1 MKFDNAV
8 PPHASLELAI
18 PVFIFPMSIISAR
31 LSRLVV
37 LSLSLLALLARPIH
51 CQIRGTGESAV
62 VQGTVCDSQS
72 VPLKDANVA
81 LESVDHAHK
90 FVTHSGAQGHYRFM
104 NVPFGDY
111 ILQSSKTGYLE
122 SKNGPFAV
130 RVPEPKIVDVHL
142 SKEDSA
148 KGAKDAFPQG
158 QFSDEPQF
166 QVAGIAD
173 ATNYGGHGS
182 DAVRRTREG
191 LARDT
196 SSLNKEASTQPGSD
210 SVSTG
215 DAAEMHRRKAD
226 AAESEGHSLEAV
238 REYQLAAELQPSEP
252 NLFAWGAELLLHRA
266 FEPATEIFDKG
277 QRLFPNSVRMA
288 VGLSI
293 ASYDQG
299 KTELGE
305 QLLLRACDVNP
316 ADPTPYLFMGRLQ
329 EAERIGLPGWAEKL
343 HRFSL
348 LDPGN
353 PMAHYYYAVALS
365 KQSPETEDYSSIE
378 TELKKAIGLDPK
390 LGKAYLQL
398 GILYA
403 AKKDNPAATAAFEKA
418 IENLP
423 LPDEAHYRLAQI
435 YRQTGDTDKARKEIA
450 LYYQTSQQRTWQEE
464 EQRHEIQQFIFT
476 LRGQKPNTSAPDSK
490 PH

>member
-1 MKFDNAV
+1 
-8 PPHASLELAI
+8 
-18 PVFIFPMSIISAR
+18 MSTISAR

-37 LSLSLLALLARPIH
+37 LSFSFLALLTRPTH
-51 CQIRGTGESAV
+51 CQIQGTGESGV
-62 VQGTVCDSQS
+62 VQGMVCDSES
-72 VPLKDANVA
+72 APLRYANVA

-90 FVTHSGAQGHYRFM
+90 FATHSDAQGHYRFM
-104 NVPFGDY
+104 NVPVGNY

-122 SKNGPFAV
+122 SKDGPFAV
-130 RVPEPKIVDVHL
+130 HVAEPKIVDVHL

-148 KGAKDAFPQG
+148 KSAKDAFSQG

-173 ATNYGGHGS
+173 PTNYGGHGS
-182 DAVRRTREG
+182 DAVRRTQET

-196 SSLNKEASTQPGSD
+196 SSLNKEPSTQPGSD
-210 SVSTG
+210 SASPG

-226 AAESEGHSLEAV
+226 AAEKEGHPLEAV

-266 FEPATEIFDKG
+266 FEPAVEVFAKG

-293 ASYDQG
+293 ATYAQG
-299 KTELGE
+299 ATQRGE
-305 QLLLRACDVNP
+305 QLLLRACDINP
-316 ADPTPYLFMGRLQ
+316 ADPAPYLFMGRLQ
-329 EAERIGLPGWAEKL
+329 EAERIELPEWTEKL

-353 PMAHYYYAVALS
+353 PLAHYYYAVALR
-365 KQSPETEDYSSIE
+365 KQIPENEDNSAIE
-378 TELKKAIGLDPK
+378 VELKKAIGLDPK
-390 LGKAYLQL
+390 LDKAYLQL

-403 AKKDNPAATAAFEKA
+403 GKNDNPAAIAAFEKA
-418 IENLP
+418 IENSP

-435 YRQTGDTDKARKEIA
+435 YRQTGDLNKARKEIA
-450 LYYQTSQQRTWQEE
+450 LYNQISQQKTRKEE
-464 EQRHEIQQFIFT
+464 EQRQAIQQFVYT
-476 LRGQKPNTSAPDSK
+476 LRGQGSNSPSLDTKPD
-490 PH
+490 